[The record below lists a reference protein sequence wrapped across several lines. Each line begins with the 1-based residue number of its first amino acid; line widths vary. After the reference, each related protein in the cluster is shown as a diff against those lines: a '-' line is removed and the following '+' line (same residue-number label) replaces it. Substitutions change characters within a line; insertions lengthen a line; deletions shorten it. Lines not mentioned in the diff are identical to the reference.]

1 MAMESD
7 SWCADPTT
15 FWTGEGL
22 VHGTLTRWLSIHSHI
37 RILAGPRTL
46 TCTGVSLMQN
56 YRLIIIECAE
66 PSAENRKLS
75 KVFFFKPEI
84 RQNIA
89 LNALPTARSSAFLVS
104 AFPVHSTLFSPVLS
118 TRFMDSE
125 WDFYLY
131 FDKLFRSDVTLAV
144 DWLFVTIHLCK
155 PFTY

>member
-1 MAMESD
+1 
-7 SWCADPTT
+7 
-15 FWTGEGL
+15 
-22 VHGTLTRWLSIHSHI
+22 
-37 RILAGPRTL
+37 
-46 TCTGVSLMQN
+46 MQN
-56 YRLIIIECAE
+56 YRLIISECAE
-66 PSAENRKLS
+66 LSAENRKLS